1 MILLRSELDW
11 LKSDR
16 FPILTWATDRL
27 ISRLNFNL
35 RIVDLVWPWMNSK
48 IEKLNLFLIK
58 YRNFYPRSFI
68 SVASFLHSSLSRVP
82 ELSASYFLKISS
94 TRASVTSGLKAL
106 MKAFASARS
115 EINFEIAVEVGDSW
129 SLNWSNWA
137 VLYFEFGRFS
147 RNKILSSSVNDY
159 PVWPKILCIRSLSVL

>member
-1 MILLRSELDW
+1 MTT
-11 LKSDR
+11 KS
-16 FPILTWATDRL
+16 
-27 ISRLNFNL
+27 
-35 RIVDLVWPWMNSK
+35 
-48 IEKLNLFLIK
+48 EKLNLLLIR

-115 EINFEIAVEVGDSW
+115 EIKFETAV
-129 SLNWSNWA
+129 
-137 VLYFEFGRFS
+137 
-147 RNKILSSSVNDY
+147 
-159 PVWPKILCIRSLSVL
+159 

>member
-1 MILLRSELDW
+1 MIILRSALDW

-35 RIVDLVWPWMNSK
+35 RIVDLLWPWMTSE
-48 IEKLNLFLIK
+48 IEKLNLFLIR

-115 EINFEIAVEVGDSW
+115 EINFEITVEMSESR
-129 SLNWSNWA
+129 SLNSSNW
-137 VLYFEFGRFS
+137 VVFNFEFGRFS
-147 RNKILSSSVNDY
+147 RNLVALLTIQFDARFCASDH
-159 PVWPKILCIRSLSVL
+159 